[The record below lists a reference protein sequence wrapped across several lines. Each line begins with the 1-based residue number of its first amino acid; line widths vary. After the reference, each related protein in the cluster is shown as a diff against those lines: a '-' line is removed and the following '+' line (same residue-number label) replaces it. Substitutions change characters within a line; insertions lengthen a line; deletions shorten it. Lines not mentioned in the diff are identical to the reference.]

1 MNKAE
6 LIVTAEAIPV
16 PAAEVAAEYAAKRE
30 ALVARINA
38 IMLARSDLDSLV
50 GPDNH
55 AMMTDNHANHARFVA
70 AILARMDSVQLV
82 DTVLWV
88 FGAYRAHGFKN
99 TYWSAQLNTWVQVLR
114 EDLSPETF
122 AGVYPLYDW
131 FIVNQP
137 SFFALTEDHAPAG

>member
-55 AMMTDNHANHARFVA
+55 A
-70 AILARMDSVQLV
+70 
-82 DTVLWV
+82 
-88 FGAYRAHGFKN
+88 
-99 TYWSAQLNTWVQVLR
+99 
-114 EDLSPETF
+114 
-122 AGVYPLYDW
+122 
-131 FIVNQP
+131 IVNQP